1 MVEDRSAT
9 MDTREVSRRAVLAGG
24 GAALAALAFL
34 RLPEVARAFPTRP
47 DEVVLPWL
55 DQPPPATPLPPDFV
69 QLKWE
74 DLSSYLT
81 PNDKFFVVHHYAV
94 PALSASDWRLEI
106 TGLVRRPRTFTLA
119 DLQALP
125 RREVTLT
132 LECSGNHGF
141 PFLTGMVSTAAWA
154 GTPLAPLLQEAG
166 IMDQAKDV
174 VFWGADSGQETV
186 RDMPITEQ
194 FARAMAP
201 DDALAPDHLLAY
213 AMNGQPLPPAH
224 GFPVRLIAPGWY
236 GVANVKWLRRI
247 EVLGTRYEGR
257 FMGRDYVTMRTAQQD
272 GQTVVRF
279 TSVGRARLKSAPA
292 KVTVQDGAYR
302 IVGAAWGAPIA
313 RVEVR
318 IDGGPWIPA
327 SLDEGKGA
335 AHAWTIWTL
344 DWPNPPSG
352 EHAITSRA
360 IDAQGNVQPAPDDP
374 LIANKLT
381 YWESNGQITRRV
393 LTGAAADLDWA
404 TAFQQA
410 QGRWPSAADRADR
423 AWSLQFTQANG
434 RPPTDAEWR
443 LHALG
448 QL

>member
-1 MVEDRSAT
+1 
-9 MDTREVSRRAVLAGG
+9 
-24 GAALAALAFL
+24 
-34 RLPEVARAFPTRP
+34 
-47 DEVVLPWL
+47 
-55 DQPPPATPLPPDFV
+55 
-69 QLKWE
+69 
-74 DLSSYLT
+74 
-81 PNDKFFVVHHYAV
+81 
-94 PALSASDWRLEI
+94 
-106 TGLVRRPRTFTLA
+106 
-119 DLQALP
+119 
-125 RREVTLT
+125 
-132 LECSGNHGF
+132 
-141 PFLTGMVSTAAWA
+141 
-154 GTPLAPLLQEAG
+154 
-166 IMDQAKDV
+166 
-174 VFWGADSGQETV
+174 
-186 RDMPITEQ
+186 
-194 FARAMAP
+194 
-201 DDALAPDHLLAY
+201 
-213 AMNGQPLPPAH
+213 
-224 GFPVRLIAPGWY
+224 
-236 GVANVKWLRRI
+236 VKWLRRI

-272 GQTVVRF
+272 GQTVARF